1 MRKEEENNM
10 YAGMMIGAIFGE
22 RGRFKD
28 CTDIL
33 NACQEANP
41 NNAKVL
47 FNLALIEY
55 FKVNSAQIA
64 TS

>member
-1 MRKEEENNM
+1 M
-10 YAGMMIGAIFGE
+10 YAGMMIAAIFGE

-41 NNAKVL
+41 NNPKVL

-55 FKVNSAQIA
+55 FKVVFDETA
-64 TS
+64 TP

>member
-1 MRKEEENNM
+1 M
-10 YAGMMIGAIFGE
+10 YAGMIISAIFGE

-33 NACQEANP
+33 TTCQEANP
-41 NNAKVL
+41 NNPKVL

-55 FKVNSAQIA
+55 LKVGFL
-64 TS
+64 